1 MILKKVMRMD
11 MFAIPYKATVLRLS
25 MIFRKHPAKLR
36 QDIMRQ
42 HPVLPAKRSGTVSCG
57 TMQIH
62 RTGSSFKRRQTAG
75 QQGRRHTGQYIPA
88 AAPGKARVA
97 GGIHA
102 CTAIRRSYN
111 GAGTLEYHHDVPFFC
126 ILPGNFLTVGAE
138 LCHG

>member
-1 MILKKVMRMD
+1 
-11 MFAIPYKATVLRLS
+11 
-25 MIFRKHPAKLR
+25 
-36 QDIMRQ
+36 
-42 HPVLPAKRSGTVSCG
+42 
-57 TMQIH
+57 MQVH
-62 RTGSSFKRRQTAG
+62 RTGSSFKCRQTAG

-111 GAGTLEYHHDVPFFC
+111 GAGTLEYHHNVPFFR